1 MMADINQNKT
11 NDAEIAKIKD
21 RVLKASLKKEQ
32 AAWEEVL
39 GRESGRRVLWEL
51 MKEFGLYKYCFDPNG
66 SKMGENVARQ
76 GCAQYIKNRIAFWAG
91 GVTNVLLWA
100 CALGRLSPEVVYN
113 TLIWPYHAIRYLLGS

>member
-32 AAWEEVL
+32 ASWEEVL

-91 GVTNVLLWA
+91 GDYWVKKEQEDMT
-100 CALGRLSPEVVYN
+100 RN
-113 TLIWPYHAIRYLLGS
+113 TQDLNEITRMKDELEKKRNPKN

>member
-91 GVTNVLLWA
+91 GDYWVKMEQEDMT
-100 CALGRLSPEVVYN
+100 RN
-113 TLIWPYHAIRYLLGS
+113 TQDLNEITRMNDELEKKRNPKN